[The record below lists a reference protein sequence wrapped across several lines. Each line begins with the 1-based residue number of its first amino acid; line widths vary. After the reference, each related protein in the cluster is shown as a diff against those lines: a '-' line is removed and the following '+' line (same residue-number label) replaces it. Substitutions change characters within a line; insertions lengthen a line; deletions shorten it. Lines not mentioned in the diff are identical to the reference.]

1 MFGKS
6 KPQSTIDS
14 LIGVTTVI
22 EGDVVFSGGL
32 RIDGQVKGN
41 VVAAGEADGTN
52 STLVVSES
60 ARIQGE
66 IRAAHVV
73 VNGAVDGPLFVTEF
87 LELQPKARV
96 NGDVHY
102 KSIEIH
108 LGATLDGKLEHLR
121 VGQCVVRGR
130 HRVDELTGEEQHL
143 LPCVLLEVGRFHRL
157 HQRIGSEQV
166 RLLDVVEQWIVFP
179 FGRIEAAIALLGS
192 HDRLGARFPR
202 P

>member
-1 MFGKS
+1 MFGIKSS

-14 LIGVTTVI
+14 LIGATTVI
-22 EGDVVFSGGL
+22 EGDVVFAGGL

-41 VVAAGEADGTN
+41 VVASGDPEVIN

-73 VNGAVDGPLFVTEF
+73 INGVVEGPIFVSEF

-96 NGDVHY
+96 AGDVHY

-108 LGATLDGKLEHLR
+108 LGATLDGRLEH
-121 VGQCVVRGR
+121 VGAESGR
-130 HRVDELTGEEQHL
+130 ANLKL
-143 LPCVLLEVGRFHRL
+143 
-157 HQRIGSEQV
+157 
-166 RLLDVVEQWIVFP
+166 
-179 FGRIEAAIALLGS
+179 AANNK
-192 HDRLGARFPR
+192 
-202 P
+202 

>member
-108 LGATLDGKLEHLR
+108 LGATLDGNLQHVSNDGQRATLKL
-121 VGQCVVRGR
+121 
-130 HRVDELTGEEQHL
+130 
-143 LPCVLLEVGRFHRL
+143 
-157 HQRIGSEQV
+157 
-166 RLLDVVEQWIVFP
+166 
-179 FGRIEAAIALLGS
+179 AANNK
-192 HDRLGARFPR
+192 
-202 P
+202 

>member
-1 MFGKS
+1 MFGIKSS

-14 LIGVTTVI
+14 LIGATTVI

-41 VVAAGEADGTN
+41 VVASGDSGVTN

-73 VNGAVDGPLFVTEF
+73 VNGVVEGPIFVSEF

-96 NGDVHY
+96 AGDVHY
-102 KSIEIH
+102 KSLEIH
-108 LGATLDGKLEHLR
+108 LGATLDGKLEHI
-121 VGQCVVRGR
+121 GAESGR
-130 HRVDELTGEEQHL
+130 ANLKL
-143 LPCVLLEVGRFHRL
+143 
-157 HQRIGSEQV
+157 
-166 RLLDVVEQWIVFP
+166 
-179 FGRIEAAIALLGS
+179 AANNK
-192 HDRLGARFPR
+192 
-202 P
+202 

>member
-1 MFGKS
+1 MFGIKSS

-14 LIGVTTVI
+14 LIGATTVI

-41 VVAAGEADGTN
+41 VLASADSGVTN

-73 VNGAVDGPLFVTEF
+73 VNGAVDGPIYVSEF

-96 NGDVHY
+96 TGDVHY

-108 LGATLDGKLEHLR
+108 LGATLDGTLEH
-121 VGQCVVRGR
+121 VSVESGR
-130 HRVDELTGEEQHL
+130 ANLKLATNN
-143 LPCVLLEVGRFHRL
+143 
-157 HQRIGSEQV
+157 
-166 RLLDVVEQWIVFP
+166 
-179 FGRIEAAIALLGS
+179 A
-192 HDRLGARFPR
+192 
-202 P
+202 

>member
-41 VVAAGEADGTN
+41 VVAAGESEGTN

-73 VNGAVDGPLFVTEF
+73 INGAVDGPLFVTEF

-96 NGDVHY
+96 AGDVHY

-108 LGATLDGKLEHLR
+108 LGATLDGKLEH
-121 VGQCVVRGR
+121 
-130 HRVDELTGEEQHL
+130 TGN
-143 LPCVLLEVGRFHRL
+143 EV
-157 HQRIGSEQV
+157 QRTN
-166 RLLDVVEQWIVFP
+166 LKL
-179 FGRIEAAIALLGS
+179 AANNK
-192 HDRLGARFPR
+192 
-202 P
+202 

>member
-1 MFGKS
+1 MFGIKSS

-14 LIGVTTVI
+14 LIGATTVI

-41 VVAAGEADGTN
+41 VLASADSGVTN

-73 VNGAVDGPLFVTEF
+73 VNGAVDGPIYVSEF

-96 NGDVHY
+96 TGDVHY

-108 LGATLDGKLEHLR
+108 LGATLDGTLEH
-121 VGQCVVRGR
+121 VNVESGR
-130 HRVDELTGEEQHL
+130 TNLKLATNN
-143 LPCVLLEVGRFHRL
+143 
-157 HQRIGSEQV
+157 
-166 RLLDVVEQWIVFP
+166 
-179 FGRIEAAIALLGS
+179 A
-192 HDRLGARFPR
+192 
-202 P
+202 

>member
-1 MFGKS
+1 MFGIKTS

-14 LIGVTTVI
+14 LIGTTTVI

-32 RIDGQVKGN
+32 RIDGHVKGN
-41 VVAAGEADGTN
+41 VMASGAPDTAN

-73 VNGAVDGPLFVTEF
+73 INGVVEGPIFVTEF

-96 NGDVHY
+96 AGDVYY

-108 LGATLDGKLEHLR
+108 LGATIDGRLEH
-121 VGQCVVRGR
+121 VSAESGR
-130 HRVDELTGEEQHL
+130 ANLKL
-143 LPCVLLEVGRFHRL
+143 
-157 HQRIGSEQV
+157 
-166 RLLDVVEQWIVFP
+166 
-179 FGRIEAAIALLGS
+179 AANNK
-192 HDRLGARFPR
+192 
-202 P
+202 

>member
-41 VVAAGEADGTN
+41 VLAAGEADGTN

-73 VNGAVDGPLFVTEF
+73 VNGTVDGPLFVTEF

-96 NGDVHY
+96 SGDVHY

-108 LGATLDGKLEHLR
+108 LGATLDGKLEH
-121 VGQCVVRGR
+121 VNSEAQRGN
-130 HRVDELTGEEQHL
+130 LKL
-143 LPCVLLEVGRFHRL
+143 
-157 HQRIGSEQV
+157 
-166 RLLDVVEQWIVFP
+166 
-179 FGRIEAAIALLGS
+179 AANNK
-192 HDRLGARFPR
+192 
-202 P
+202 

>member
-1 MFGKS
+1 MFGIKSS

-14 LIGVTTVI
+14 LIGATTII

-41 VVAAGEADGTN
+41 VFASGSPETPN

-73 VNGAVDGPLFVTEF
+73 VNGVVEGPIHVSEF

-96 NGDVHY
+96 SGDVHY

-108 LGATLDGKLEHLR
+108 LGATLDGRLEH
-121 VGQCVVRGR
+121 VGAESARAN
-130 HRVDELTGEEQHL
+130 LKL
-143 LPCVLLEVGRFHRL
+143 
-157 HQRIGSEQV
+157 
-166 RLLDVVEQWIVFP
+166 
-179 FGRIEAAIALLGS
+179 AANNK
-192 HDRLGARFPR
+192 
-202 P
+202 

>member
-14 LIGVTTVI
+14 LIGATTVI

-32 RIDGQVKGN
+32 RVDGQVRGN
-41 VVAAGEADGTN
+41 VIASGESETTN

-73 VNGAVDGPLFVTEF
+73 VNGTVEGPIFVSEF

-96 NGDVHY
+96 
-102 KSIEIH
+102 
-108 LGATLDGKLEHLR
+108 T
-121 VGQCVVRGR
+121 
-130 HRVDELTGEEQHL
+130 
-143 LPCVLLEVGRFHRL
+143 
-157 HQRIGSEQV
+157 
-166 RLLDVVEQWIVFP
+166 
-179 FGRIEAAIALLGS
+179 
-192 HDRLGARFPR
+192 GARC
-202 P
+202 

>member
-96 NGDVHY
+96 SGDVHY

-108 LGATLDGKLEHLR
+108 LGATLDGKLEHTHGD
-121 VGQCVVRGR
+121 VQRGN
-130 HRVDELTGEEQHL
+130 LKL
-143 LPCVLLEVGRFHRL
+143 
-157 HQRIGSEQV
+157 
-166 RLLDVVEQWIVFP
+166 
-179 FGRIEAAIALLGS
+179 AANNK
-192 HDRLGARFPR
+192 
-202 P
+202 

>member
-1 MFGKS
+1 MFGIKSS

-14 LIGVTTVI
+14 LIGATTVI

-32 RIDGQVKGN
+32 RVDGQVRGN
-41 VVAAGEADGTN
+41 VVASGDSGVTN

-73 VNGAVDGPLFVTEF
+73 VNGVVEGPIFVSEF

-96 NGDVHY
+96 AGDVHY

-108 LGATLDGKLEHLR
+108 LGATLDGRLEH
-121 VGQCVVRGR
+121 VGAESGR
-130 HRVDELTGEEQHL
+130 ANLKL
-143 LPCVLLEVGRFHRL
+143 
-157 HQRIGSEQV
+157 
-166 RLLDVVEQWIVFP
+166 
-179 FGRIEAAIALLGS
+179 AANNK
-192 HDRLGARFPR
+192 
-202 P
+202 

>member
-41 VVAAGEADGTN
+41 VVAAGESQGTN
-52 STLVVSES
+52 TTLVVSES

-73 VNGAVDGPLFVTEF
+73 INGAVDGPIFVTEF

-96 NGDVHY
+96 TGDVHY

-108 LGATLDGKLEHLR
+108 LGATLDGKLEH
-121 VGQCVVRGR
+121 
-130 HRVDELTGEEQHL
+130 TG
-143 LPCVLLEVGRFHRL
+143 VAA
-157 HQRIGSEQV
+157 QRTN
-166 RLLDVVEQWIVFP
+166 LKL
-179 FGRIEAAIALLGS
+179 AANNK
-192 HDRLGARFPR
+192 
-202 P
+202 